1 MDNSNFRHRIP
12 DAQGLY
18 HPSTEHD
25 ACGMGLVASIR
36 GEKSHEIIR
45 KGLEVLI
52 NLTHRGAAG
61 CDPETG
67 DGAGI
72 LIQIPHAF
80 FVRECTELGWKL
92 PDAGQYGV
100 AMCFLPVER
109 HSRLQCEGVFER
121 IAQEEGLT
129 VLGWRDTPV
138 NGDAIGREAR
148 NSQPYI
154 EQMFVLRPE
163 GMDEDAFE
171 RLLYR
176 VRRNTENEI
185 ANSEIEDKE
194 SFYVPSCSCRT
205 IVYKGLML
213 APQIERFYFELANPL
228 VTSALALVHQRF
240 STNTFPSWKLAHPYR
255 YVAHNG
261 EINTI
266 RGNISWMNAR
276 QSVLKSDLHEGHIDK
291 VFPVIVPEGS
301 DSSSLD
307 NAVEFLF
314 QSGRSLPHVM
324 AMLIPEA
331 WAGNPDMD
339 EDKRAFY
346 EYHASLM
353 EPWDGPAAIAFTDGK
368 VIGATLDRNG
378 LRPGRYIVTKD
389 DLVVLASEAGVIEVP
404 AEDVRKKGRL
414 QPGRMFLVD
423 TVQQRIISDA
433 EIKKQLASRQPYAE
447 WLKEQQVTMDQLP
460 EPPRVI
466 EANPETLLRRQRASG
481 YSEEDLRI
489 LLAPMGAKGEEP
501 IGSMGTDVP
510 LACLSDRPQ
519 SLFSYFK
526 QLFAQVTNPPIDPI
540 REELVMSL
548 ISYIGTERNILDE
561 APENCHTLKLPHP
574 ILTNRD
580 LEKLRRV
587 SSGDLLATTLP
598 ALFRAAD
605 GEAGLRRSL
614 DELSARAAHA
624 VHSGYT
630 LLIIS
635 DRGVDATYAPI
646 PSLLAMAAVHNRL
659 VREKTRTQVAL
670 IIESGEPREVMHFA
684 LLIGYGA
691 SAINPYLAIESLHD
705 LKRRGLLPD
714 DVSAEYAEKN
724 FIKAINKGLL
734 KTFSKMG
741 ISTLQSYR
749 GAQVFEA
756 VGLNQFLVDR
766 YFPGTAS
773 RVEGVGL
780 DVIAREALMKHS
792 YAFQPLTDSE
802 TDLVV
807 GGHYAYREG
816 GEYHLLNPQTISKV
830 QHAVRQNNFS
840 TFQEYSDLIDSSNR
854 TLCTLRGLLKLK
866 YSEKPIAI
874 EEVEPA
880 KEIVKR
886 FTTGAMSYGSIS
898 KEAHETLAIAMNR
911 IGGMSNT
918 GEGGEDEERFKRDAN
933 GDLRRSAVKQ
943 VASGRFGVTTNYL
956 VNADELQIKMAQ
968 GAKPGEGGQL
978 PGHKVDETIAKTRH
992 SIPGVGLISP
1002 PPHHD
1007 IYSIED
1013 LAQLIYDLKNVN
1025 PQARIAVKLVSEVG
1039 VGTVAAGVSKAH
1051 ADVVL
1056 ISGDSGG
1063 TGASPLS
1070 SIKHAGLP
1078 WELGLAETQQVLL
1091 LNDLRSRI
1099 RVQTDGKLQT
1109 GRDVVIA
1116 ALLGAEEYGF
1126 ATTPLIAMGCIMMR
1140 KCHLNTCPVGI
1151 ATQDPVLRSRFT
1163 GTPEHVIN
1171 FFFFIAE
1178 QMREHM
1184 AKLGFRTVDEMVGRV
1199 DKIDAAIA
1207 DAHWKAKGI
1216 DLSSIL
1222 YAPTL
1227 PSRVARRRMQPQ
1239 DHGLNQALDH
1249 QLIAKAKPALES
1261 KTTVKGKFAIRNVH
1275 RTVGA
1280 MLGGEIARR
1289 YGSDGLPEGT
1299 IHFRFEG
1306 SAGQSFG
1313 AFVPS
1318 GVTLELEGDSNDY
1331 LGKGLSGGRIIAYPP
1346 KTSSFLPEESIL
1358 VGNVVL
1364 YGATSGEVFLNGIA
1378 GERFAVRNSGAI
1390 AVVEGVGD
1398 HGCEYMTNGTVIVL
1412 GTTGRNFAAGMSGG
1426 VAYVYDDQGDFSTR
1440 RCNQASVDLEP
1451 LVEAADVERVKAM
1464 LERHRDCTGSPR
1476 AAWVLEHWADAQPR
1490 FVKVFPHEYKR
1501 VLGVPRATSVYASPT
1516 IPSPL
1521 VTPTAEVLHG

>member
-12 DAQGLY
+12 EPQGLY
-18 HPSTEHD
+18 HPYNEHD

-92 PDAGQYGV
+92 PDTGQYGV

-121 IAQEEGLT
+121 IAHEAGLT

-163 GMDEDAFE
+163 GMDEDTFE

-176 VRRNTENEI
+176 VRRSTENEI
-185 ANSEIEDKE
+185 ADSEIEDKE

-276 QSVLKSDLHEGHIDK
+276 QSVLRSDLHNGHIDK
-291 VFPVIVPEGS
+291 LFPVIVPEGS

-481 YSEEDLRI
+481 YSEEDLRV
-489 LLAPMGAKGEEP
+489 LLAPMGAMGEEP

-714 DVSAEYAEKN
+714 EVTAEYAEKN

-807 GGHYAYREG
+807 GGHYTYREG

-840 TFQEYSDLIDSSNR
+840 TFQEYTDLIDSSNR

-1126 ATTPLIAMGCIMMR
+1126 ATMPLITMGCIMMR
-1140 KCHLNTCPVGI
+1140 KCHLNTCAVGI

-1222 YAPTL
+1222 YSPTL

-1261 KTTVKGKFAIRNVH
+1261 KSPITGKFAIRNVH

-1318 GVTLELEGDSNDY
+1318 GVTLELEGDANDY
-1331 LGKGLSGGRIIAYPP
+1331 LGKGLSGGRVIAYPP

-1426 VAYVYDDQGDFSTR
+1426 VAYVYDDQGDFSAR
-1440 RCNQASVDLEP
+1440 RCNKASVDLEP
-1451 LVEAADVERVKAM
+1451 LVEPADVERVKAM
-1464 LERHRDCTGSPR
+1464 LERHRDSTGSPR

-1490 FVKVFPHEYKR
+1490 FIKVFPHEYKR

>member
-1 MDNSNFRHRIP
+1 
-12 DAQGLY
+12 
-18 HPSTEHD
+18 
-25 ACGMGLVASIR
+25 MGLVASIR
-36 GEKSHEIIR
+36 GEKSHDIIR

-72 LIQIPHAF
+72 LIQIPHVF
-80 FVRECTELGWKL
+80 FARECGELGIQL
-92 PDAGQYGV
+92 PATGAYGV
-100 AMCFLPVER
+100 AMCFLPVEK

-129 VLGWRDTPV
+129 VLGWRDTPI
-138 NGDAIGREAR
+138 NGDAVGREAR
-148 NSQPYI
+148 ASQPYI
-154 EQMFVLRPE
+154 EQLFVSCPE
-163 GMDEDAFE
+163 GLEEDAFE

-176 VRRNTENEI
+176 VRRRTENEI
-185 ANSEIEDKE
+185 AESEIEDKDTFYIP
-194 SFYVPSCSCRT
+194 SFSCRT

-213 APQIERFYFELANPL
+213 APQIEKFYFELANPL
-228 VTSALALVHQRF
+228 VTSALCLVHQRF

-266 RGNISWMNAR
+266 KGNVSWMNAR
-276 QSVLKSDLHEGHIDK
+276 QSILGSPVHGGQIGKL
-291 VFPVIVPEGS
+291 FPVISPGGS
-301 DSSSLD
+301 DSASLD

-331 WAGNPDMD
+331 WSGNPDMD
-339 EDKRAFY
+339 EEKRAFY

-353 EPWDGPAAIAFTDGK
+353 EPWDGPAAIAFTDGR

-423 TVQQRIISDA
+423 TVEKRIISDA
-433 EIKKQLASRQPYAE
+433 EIKRQLAGRQPYAA
-447 WLKEQQVTMDQLP
+447 WLKEQQVTLDQLP
-460 EPPRVI
+460 EPARVI
-466 EANPETLLRRQRASG
+466 GSAPETLLRRQRACG
-481 YSEEDLRI
+481 YSEEDLKV
-489 LLAPMGAKGEEP
+489 LLAPMAATGAEP

-519 SLFSYFK
+519 SLFNYFK

-561 APENCHTLKLPHP
+561 APENCHTLRLPHP

-598 ALFRAAD
+598 ALFRAED
-605 GEAGLRRSL
+605 GEAGLRHSL
-614 DELSARAAHA
+614 EDLSARAAHA

-630 LLIIS
+630 LLILS
-635 DRGVDATYAPI
+635 DRGVDPTYAPI

-659 VREKTRTQVAL
+659 VREKTRTQVAI

-691 SAINPYLAIESLHD
+691 SAINPYLAIETIHD
-705 LKRRGLLPD
+705 LKRRNLLPAN
-714 DVSAEYAEKN
+714 VTAEYAEKN

-756 VGLNQFLVDR
+756 VGLNHSLVDA

-773 RVEGVGL
+773 RIEGVGL
-780 DVIAREALMKHS
+780 EVLAREALLKHA
-792 YAFQPLTDSE
+792 YAYQPLTESE

-807 GGHYAYREG
+807 GGHYQYRVD
-816 GEYHLLNPQTISKV
+816 GEYHLVNPLTVSKL
-830 QHAVRQNNFS
+830 QQAVRQNNPA
-840 TFQEYSDLIDSSNR
+840 TFQEYTDLLDDRNR
-854 TLCTLRGLLKLK
+854 HFCTLRGLLELK
-866 YSEKPIAI
+866 YADKPLPLD
-874 EEVEPA
+874 EVEPA

-886 FTTGAMSYGSIS
+886 FTTGAMSFGSIS

-911 IGGMSNT
+911 LGGMSNT
-918 GEGGEDEERFKRDAN
+918 GEGGEDEERFKPDAN
-933 GDLRRSAVKQ
+933 GDSRRSAVKQ
-943 VASGRFGVTTNYL
+943 VASGRFGVTANYL
-956 VNADELQIKMAQ
+956 VNADEIQIKMAQ

-978 PGHKVDETIAKTRH
+978 PGHKVDAIIAKTRH

-1056 ISGDSGG
+1056 ISGDNGG

-1099 RVQTDGKLQT
+1099 KVQTDGKLQT

-1116 ALLGAEEYGF
+1116 ALLGAEEFGF
-1126 ATTPLIAMGCIMMR
+1126 ATMPLITMGCIMMR
-1140 KCHLNTCPVGI
+1140 KCHLNTCAVGI
-1151 ATQDPVLRSRFT
+1151 ATQDPVLRARFT
-1163 GTPEHVIN
+1163 GQPEHVVN

-1178 QMREHM
+1178 QVRQHM

-1199 DKIDAAIA
+1199 DKIDAAVA
-1207 DAHWKAKGI
+1207 DVHWKAKGI

-1222 YAPTL
+1222 YSPTL
-1227 PSRVARRRMQPQ
+1227 PSRVARRKMQAQ
-1239 DHGLNQALDH
+1239 DHGLGQALDH
-1249 QLIAKAKPALES
+1249 ALISKAAPALETQ
-1261 KTTVKGKFAIRNVH
+1261 KPVKANFAIRNVH

-1289 YGSDGLPEGT
+1289 YGSAGLPDGT
-1299 IHFRFEG
+1299 IHFKFNG

-1318 GVTLELEGDSNDY
+1318 GVTLELEGDANDY
-1331 LGKGLSGGRIIAYPP
+1331 LGKGLSGGRLIAYPP

-1364 YGATSGEVFLNGIA
+1364 YGATTGEAFLNGIA
-1378 GERFAVRNSGAI
+1378 GERFAVRNSGAL

-1398 HGCEYMTNGTVIVL
+1398 HGCEYMTNGTVVVL
-1412 GTTGRNFAAGMSGG
+1412 GMTGRNFAAGMSGG
-1426 VAYVYDDQGDFSTR
+1426 FAYVYDEIGDFAGR
-1440 RCNQASVDLEP
+1440 RCNLAGVDLEP
-1451 LVEAADVERVKAM
+1451 LAAAADVDTVRGL
-1464 LERHRDCTGSPR
+1464 LERHRDLTGSPR
-1476 AAWVLEHWADAQPR
+1476 AAWILEHWPDAQPR
-1490 FVKVFPHEYKR
+1490 FIKVFPHEYKR
-1501 VLGVPRATSVYASPT
+1501 VLNIARVDAVYSPPTTS
-1516 IPSPL
+1516 SPL
-1521 VTPTAEVLHG
+1521 LAATAEVQHG

>member
-1 MDNSNFRHRIP
+1 
-12 DAQGLY
+12 
-18 HPSTEHD
+18 
-25 ACGMGLVASIR
+25 MGLVANIR

-80 FVRECTELGWKL
+80 FARECGELGMQL
-92 PDAGQYGV
+92 PEPGLYGV
-100 AMCFLPVER
+100 AMCFLPVEK
-109 HSRLQCEGVFER
+109 HSRLQCEGIFER
-121 IAQEEGLT
+121 IAQEEGLN

-148 NSQPYI
+148 RSQPYI
-154 EQMFVLRPE
+154 EQLFVSLPHGSE
-163 GMDEDAFE
+163 LAEIGEESFE

-176 VRRNTENEI
+176 IRRRTENEI
-185 ANSEIEDKE
+185 EASDIEDKE
-194 SFYVPSCSCRT
+194 TFYVPSFSCRT
-205 IVYKGLML
+205 IIYKGLML
-213 APQIERFYFELANPL
+213 APQIEKFYFELANPL
-228 VTSALALVHQRF
+228 VTSALALIHQRF

-266 RGNISWMNAR
+266 RGNVSWMNAR
-276 QSVLKSDLHEGHIDK
+276 QSVLSSSLYGDKIDDLY
-291 VFPVIVPEGS
+291 PVIMPGGS

-307 NAVEFLF
+307 NAVEFLY

-353 EPWDGPAAIAFTDGK
+353 EPWDGPAAIAFTDGR

-404 AEDVRKKGRL
+404 AEDVLKKGRL

-423 TVQQRIISDA
+423 TVQKRIVTDA
-433 EIKKQLASRQPYAE
+433 EIKKDLASRQPYAE
-447 WLKEQQVTMDQLP
+447 WLKQQQVTLDVLP
-460 EPPRVI
+460 EPARVI
-466 EANPETLLRRQRASG
+466 ASHPETLLRRQRACG

-489 LLAPMGAKGEEP
+489 LLAPMGATGAEP
-501 IGSMGTDVP
+501 TGSMGNDVP

-519 SLFSYFK
+519 PLFNYFK
-526 QLFAQVTNPPIDPI
+526 QLFAQVTNPPIDSI

-598 ALFRAAD
+598 TLFRAED
-605 GEAGLRRSL
+605 GEAGLRHSL
-614 DELSARAAHA
+614 EELSARAAHA
-624 VHSGYT
+624 VYSGYS
-630 LLIIS
+630 LLILS
-635 DRGVDATYAPI
+635 DRGVDSTYAPI

-659 VREKTRTQVAL
+659 VQEKTRTQVAI

-691 SAINPYLAIESLHD
+691 SAINPYLAIETMHD
-705 LKRRGLLPD
+705 LKRRGLLPEKI
-714 DVSAEYAEKN
+714 SAEHAEKN

-756 VGLNQFLVDR
+756 VGLNKSLVDA

-773 RVEGVGL
+773 RIEGVGL
-780 DVIAREALMKHS
+780 DVLAREAQMKHA

-807 GGHYAYREG
+807 GGQYQYREG
-816 GEYHLLNPQTISKV
+816 GEYHLLNPLTISKV
-830 QHAVRQNNFS
+830 QHAVRTNNPA
-840 TFQEYSDLIDSSNR
+840 TFQEYTDLIDDRNR
-854 TLCTLRGLLKLK
+854 TLCTLRGLLQLK
-866 YSEKPIAI
+866 YADKPLPI

-886 FTTGAMSYGSIS
+886 FTTGAMSFGSIS

-918 GEGGEDEERFKRDAN
+918 GEGGEDEVRFKRDPN

-956 VNADELQIKMAQ
+956 INADEIQIKMAQ

-978 PGHKVDETIAKTRH
+978 PGHKVDEIIAKVRH

-1056 ISGDSGG
+1056 ISGDNGG

-1078 WELGLAETQQVLL
+1078 WELGLAEAQQVLL

-1116 ALLGAEEYGF
+1116 ALLGAEEFGF
-1126 ATTPLIAMGCIMMR
+1126 ATMPLISMGCIMMR
-1140 KCHLNTCPVGI
+1140 KCHLNTCAVGI
-1151 ATQDPVLRSRFT
+1151 ATQDPVLRARFT
-1163 GTPEHVIN
+1163 GTPEHVVN

-1178 QMREHM
+1178 QMRQHM

-1207 DAHWKAKGI
+1207 DSHWKAKGI

-1222 YAPTL
+1222 YSPTL
-1227 PSRVARRRMQPQ
+1227 PSRVARRRMQAQ

-1249 QLIAKAKPALES
+1249 VLIDKAKPALES
-1261 KTTVKGKFAIRNVH
+1261 KTPVTGNFAIRNVH

-1280 MLGGEIARR
+1280 MLGGQIARR
-1289 YGSDGLPEGT
+1289 YGSEGLPDET
-1299 IHFRFEG
+1299 IHFRFRG

-1313 AFVPS
+1313 AFVPN
-1318 GVTLELEGDSNDY
+1318 GVTLELEGDANDY
-1331 LGKGLSGGRIIAYPP
+1331 LGKGLSGGRLIVYPP

-1364 YGATSGEVFLNGIA
+1364 YGATTGEAFLNGIA
-1378 GERFAVRNSGAI
+1378 GERFAVRNSGAT

-1398 HGCEYMTNGTVIVL
+1398 HGCEYMTNGLAIIL
-1412 GTTGRNFAAGMSGG
+1412 GPTGRNFAAGMSGG
-1426 VAYVYDDQGDFSTR
+1426 LAFIYDEQGDFASR
-1440 RCNQASVDLEP
+1440 RCNKTSVDLEP
-1451 LVEAADVERVKAM
+1451 LIEQADVDRVRAL
-1464 LERHRDCTGSPR
+1464 LERHRDLTGSPR
-1476 AAWVLEHWADAQPR
+1476 AAWVLEHWTDAQPK
-1490 FVKVFPHEYKR
+1490 FIKVFPHEYKR
-1501 VLGVPRATSVYASPT
+1501 VLGVPRTNAASDAVLASPT
-1516 IPSPL
+1516 SPSR
-1521 VTPTAEVLHG
+1521 VAAAEVQHG

>member
-1 MDNSNFRHRIP
+1 MESENRRRVP
-12 DAQGLY
+12 DPQGLY
-18 HPSTEHD
+18 HPQHEHD
-25 ACGMGLVASIR
+25 ACGMGLVANIR

-72 LIQIPHAF
+72 LIQIPHDF
-80 FVRECTELGWKL
+80 FVRECADLGIKV
-92 PDAGQYGV
+92 PEAGTYGV

-121 IAQEEGLT
+121 IVKEEGCAL
-129 VLGWRDTPV
+129 LGWRDTPV

-154 EQMFVLRPE
+154 EQLFIGRPQD
-163 GMDEDAFE
+163 MDEDAFE

-176 VRRNTENEI
+176 IRRRTENEI
-185 ANSEIEDKE
+185 AESDIEDKDT
-194 SFYVPSCSCRT
+194 FYVPSCSCRT
-205 IVYKGLML
+205 IIYKGLML
-213 APQIERFYFELANPL
+213 APQIEKFYFELANPL
-228 VTSALALVHQRF
+228 VTSALALIHQRF

-255 YVAHNG
+255 YVCHNG

-266 RGNISWMNAR
+266 RGNVSWMNAR
-276 QSVLKSDLHEGHIDK
+276 QSVFESPLYNGKIGDLY
-291 VFPVIVPEGS
+291 PVVIPGGS
-301 DSSSLD
+301 DSGSLD
-307 NAVEFLF
+307 NAVEFLY

-404 AEDVRKKGRL
+404 AEDILKKGRL

-423 TVQQRIISDA
+423 TVQQRLVSDA
-433 EIKKQLASRQPYAE
+433 EIKKELAARQPYAD
-447 WLKEQQVTMDQLP
+447 WLKQQQVTIDSLP
-460 EPPRVI
+460 EPARVI
-466 EANPETLLRRQRASG
+466 AFNPETLLRRQRACG

-489 LLAPMGAKGEEP
+489 LLAPMAAKGEEP
-501 IGSMGTDVP
+501 VGSMGTDVP

-519 SLFSYFK
+519 PLFNYFK

-561 APENCHTLKLPHP
+561 APENCHTLRLPHP
-574 ILTNRD
+574 ILTNRE

-598 ALFRAAD
+598 ALFRASD
-605 GEAGLRRSL
+605 GEKGLRHAL
-614 DELSARAAHA
+614 DDLSGRASHA
-624 VHSGYT
+624 VDSGYT

-635 DRGVDATYAPI
+635 DRGVDATYAPV

-659 VREKTRTQVAL
+659 VKEQKRTQVAL

-691 SAINPYLAIESLHD
+691 SAINPYLAIETIHD

-714 DVSAEYAEKN
+714 DITAEKGEKN
-724 FIKAINKGLL
+724 FIKAIEKSLL

-756 VGLNQFLVDR
+756 VGLSQSLIQS

-773 RVEGVGL
+773 RVEGVDL
-780 DVIAREALMKHS
+780 EVLAREAQMKHT

-807 GGHYAYREG
+807 GGQYQYREG
-816 GEYHLLNPQTISKV
+816 GEYHLLNPVTISKI
-830 QHAVRQNNFS
+830 QHAVRANNPA
-840 TFQEYSDLIDSSNR
+840 TFQEFTDLIDNQNR
-854 TLCTLRGLLKLK
+854 NLCTLRGLFQLK
-866 YSEKPIAI
+866 YNESPLPI
-874 EEVEPA
+874 EEIEPA
-880 KEIVKR
+880 KDIVKR
-886 FTTGAMSYGSIS
+886 FTTGAMSFGSIS

-911 IGGMSNT
+911 LGGMSNT
-918 GEGGEDEERFKRDAN
+918 GEGGEDEERFKPLPN
-933 GDLRRSAVKQ
+933 GDSRRSAVKQ

-978 PGHKVDETIAKTRH
+978 PGHKVDEVIARVRH

-1056 ISGDSGG
+1056 ISGDTGG

-1116 ALLGAEEYGF
+1116 ALLGAEEFGF
-1126 ATTPLIAMGCIMMR
+1126 ATMPLISMGCIMMR
-1140 KCHLNTCPVGI
+1140 KCHLNTCAVGI
-1151 ATQDPVLRSRFT
+1151 ATQDPVLRARFT
-1163 GTPEHVIN
+1163 GTPENVIN

-1178 QMREHM
+1178 QMRQHM
-1184 AKLGFRTVDEMVGRV
+1184 AKLGFRTVDEMVGHV
-1199 DKIDAAIA
+1199 EKIDATLA

-1222 YAPTL
+1222 YSPEL
-1227 PSRVARRRMQPQ
+1227 PSRVARRRTTCQ
-1239 DHGLNQALDH
+1239 DHGLDRALDH
-1249 QLIAKAKPALES
+1249 ALLSKAKPAVDS
-1261 KTTVKGKFAIRNVH
+1261 KTPVTGSFNIRNVH

-1280 MLGGEIARR
+1280 MLGGQIARR
-1289 YGSDGLPEGT
+1289 YGSDGLPDGT
-1299 IHFRFEG
+1299 IHFKFRG

-1313 AFVPS
+1313 AFVPT
-1318 GVTLELEGDSNDY
+1318 GVTLELEGDANDY

-1346 KTSSFLPEESIL
+1346 KTSSFLPEESIV

-1364 YGATSGEVFLNGIA
+1364 YGATSGEVFLNGIG
-1378 GERFAVRNSGAI
+1378 GERFAVRNSGAT

-1398 HGCEYMTNGTVIVL
+1398 HGCEYMTNGLVIVL
-1412 GTTGRNFAAGMSGG
+1412 GSTGRNFAAGMSGG
-1426 VAYVYDDQGDFSTR
+1426 VAYVFDDKGDFSSR
-1440 RCNQASVDLEP
+1440 RCNKASVDLEP
-1451 LVEAADVERVKAM
+1451 VINPEDIEKIQALLA
-1464 LERHRDCTGSPR
+1464 RHRDLTGSPR
-1476 AAWVLEHWADAQPR
+1476 AAWVLEHWADAQPQ
-1490 FVKVFPHEYKR
+1490 FIKVFPHEYKR
-1501 VLGVPRATSVYASPT
+1501 VLGVERASAVYASP
-1516 IPSPL
+1516 ILASP
-1521 VTPTAEVLHG
+1521 VMAVAKPA